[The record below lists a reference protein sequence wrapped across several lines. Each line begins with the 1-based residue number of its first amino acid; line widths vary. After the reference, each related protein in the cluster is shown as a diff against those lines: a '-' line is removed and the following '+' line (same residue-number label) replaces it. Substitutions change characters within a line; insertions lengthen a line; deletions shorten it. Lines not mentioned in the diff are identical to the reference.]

1 MSLILEKY
9 LKNGGKVLREHKIE
23 FERVDDT
30 ITLIEC
36 DGHEGTF
43 AIDNAGVS
51 WFDADF
57 GDVKFASCYADFK
70 NMHSHPVSDIK
81 VVDIDENLE
90 FLEGFRVGAALETIA
105 DARGAWVAQSSHI
118 SILHRAEIESQ
129 GWHRGYSA
137 GDNYREFCE
146 SIN

>member
-23 FERVDDT
+23 AERTDDT
-30 ITLIEC
+30 VTLLEC

-51 WFDADF
+51 WFDSDF
-57 GDVKFASCYADFK
+57 VDVKFASEYADFGDMK
-70 NMHSHPVSDIK
+70 SHPVNEIK
-81 VVDIDENLE
+81 VVKIEENLE
-90 FLEGFRVGAALETIA
+90 FLEGFRVGAKLKTIE
-105 DARGAWVAQSSHI
+105 DARDAWAVQSNHLQ
-118 SILHRAEIESQ
+118 ILTRAEIEQQ
-129 GWHRGYSA
+129 GWHRGYAA

>member
-23 FERVDDT
+23 FEMPDDT
-30 ITLIEC
+30 VTLLEC

-43 AIDNAGVS
+43 CIDNAGVS
-51 WFDADF
+51 WFDANFDDLKIEAKYNAW
-57 GDVKFASCYADFK
+57 GYLT
-70 NMHSHPVSDIK
+70 SHPVSEIK
-81 VVDIDENLE
+81 VIDIDENLE

-105 DARGAWVAQSSHI
+105 DARDAWGVQSNHLQ
-118 SILHRAEIESQ
+118 ILTRAEIEQQ
-129 GWHRGYSA
+129 GWHRGYAA
-137 GDNYREFCE
+137 GDSYREFCE